1 MTARRLATWAAGLS
15 FDTIPEETR
24 RAALRHLLDGIGNG
38 IAARLLD
45 QGGPGLTVGRA
56 LGGPAQA
63 HPLGDHGA
71 ISAPAAAY
79 VNGVLMHALDF
90 DDTHA
95 GALVHPTTVVA
106 PAVLAVS
113 EEVGATGSQAVTA
126 LVAGLEVAC
135 RLGAAAPHGFHSRGL
150 HATAVVG
157 PLAGAVAAGLLYGA
171 DADVLTN
178 AIGIAASSSGGLLE
192 FLDTEANTKTLH
204 PGNAGF
210 SGILTARLA
219 LAGASGPESVLE
231 GRRGL
236 YRALADRDIDPD
248 AIVAGLGSL
257 WESSNIGIK
266 PYPNCQLMHAAL
278 DAVAD
283 ALAAAR
289 QQGGE
294 VTPPRISSIAVD
306 VHPDSVAIVCG
317 PGTGTR
323 SPRSAYD
330 AKFDL
335 PWSVAALVHDG
346 AVTVDTYGQD
356 SIARPQVVA
365 TAGKVEVVTKPDD
378 RPAADATG
386 RAVITLDDSTELV
399 GEVPC
404 SRGTSGRPMDD
415 AAVAEKFHGNSGGGA
430 DSESLVEAVFGLC
443 DAPSVAPIT
452 TLAAAI
458 VSAR

>member
-1 MTARRLATWAAGLS
+1 MTARRLASWAAALTI
-15 FDTIPEETR
+15 DAIPETTR

-38 IAARLLD
+38 IGARRLD
-45 QGGPGLTVGRA
+45 QGGPGLSVARG

-63 HPLGDHGA
+63 HPLGDSAA
-71 ISAPAAAY
+71 ISAPAAAFA
-79 VNGVLMHALDF
+79 NGVLMHALDF

-106 PAVLAVS
+106 PAVLAVA
-113 EEVGATGSQAVTA
+113 EEVDATGAQALIA

-135 RLGAAAPHGFHSRGL
+135 RLGAAAPYGFHSRGL

-171 DADVLTN
+171 DADALTD

-192 FLDTEANTKTLH
+192 FLDTGANTKTLH
-204 PGNAGF
+204 PGNVGF
-210 SGILTARLA
+210 SGVLAARLA
-219 LAGASGPESVLE
+219 MAGASGPESVLE

-248 AIVAGLGSL
+248 AIVADLGTR
-257 WESSNIGIK
+257 WESASIGIK
-266 PYPNCQLMHAAL
+266 PYPSCQLMHASLDAVGAAL
-278 DAVAD
+278 DA
-283 ALAAAR
+283 AR
-289 QQGGE
+289 EQRLGASP
-294 VTPPRISSIAVD
+294 TRITAITVD
-306 VHPDSVAIVCG
+306 VHPDSLDIVCG

-323 SPRSAYD
+323 APRSVYD

-346 AVTVDTYGQD
+346 AVTVDTYAED
-356 SIARPQVVA
+356 SIVRPDVAA
-365 TAGKVEVVTKPDD
+365 TAGLVDVVSVPDD
-378 RPAADATG
+378 RPAADAAG
-386 RAVITLDDSTELV
+386 RAVITFGDGSRIV

-415 AAVAEKFHGNSGGGA
+415 AAVAEKFRRNSGGGA
-430 DSESLVEAVFGLC
+430 DADALVEVVFGLG
-443 DAPSVAPIT
+443 DAPSVRPVLS
-452 TLAAAI
+452 LAAA
-458 VSAR
+458 VVAG